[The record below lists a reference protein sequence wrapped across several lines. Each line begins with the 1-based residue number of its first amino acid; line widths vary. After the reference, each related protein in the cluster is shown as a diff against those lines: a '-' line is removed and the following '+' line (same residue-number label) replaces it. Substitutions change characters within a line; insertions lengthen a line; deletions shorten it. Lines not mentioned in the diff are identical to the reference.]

1 MAGNGFLLLP
11 TLFPHLF
18 KYDRCHQGSESG
30 MTATMNGDDGE
41 LEVNEHVGKVVRV
54 VWAGDKIL

>member
-1 MAGNGFLLLP
+1 
-11 TLFPHLF
+11 
-18 KYDRCHQGSESG
+18 